1 MVCCGGGCH
10 PCAMKCS
17 TAFCLIS
24 SINVVAMG
32 SGGTRVGWKEKEV
45 DSNLKEE
52 VNMVEVDLNLMEVL
66 LSCSFSFL
74 RGKYEILKL
83 GLRSILVH
91 WFAGGCLG

>member
-1 MVCCGGGCH
+1 
-10 PCAMKCS
+10 MKCS

-52 VNMVEVDLNLMEVL
+52 VELNMGEVDLNLMEVL

-74 RGKYEILKL
+74 RGKYEI
-83 GLRSILVH
+83 
-91 WFAGGCLG
+91 

>member
-1 MVCCGGGCH
+1 
-10 PCAMKCS
+10 MKCS

-52 VNMVEVDLNLMEVL
+52 VELNLMEVL

-74 RGKYEILKL
+74 RGKYEI
-83 GLRSILVH
+83 
-91 WFAGGCLG
+91 